1 MASRCLGFA
10 TLPLT
15 PSILVL
21 EISPQFECGGDLN
34 DIVYHCKP
42 FVLKDGQC
50 CHHKCCTTLKG
61 VDVSCYF

>member
-34 DIVYHCKP
+34 GIVLGFPPLQRTDEKIFIVALTKFTLNVP
-42 FVLKDGQC
+42 LK
-50 CHHKCCTTLKG
+50 
-61 VDVSCYF
+61 